1 MNLYATLALSLAL
14 SMDAFAVSV
23 CKGAT
28 LFNPSLREAI
38 RTGLIFGI
46 IEAITPIIGWCLG
59 LLASQYVIK
68 LNHWIAFGLLFILGS
83 QMIYQSYHR
92 AKNNN
97 KSPLIHYHNSFTLI
111 TTAIA
116 TSLDAMAIGVSLAFL
131 QINIIHTAMT
141 IALMAMIM
149 ATLGILLGRYIG
161 PLLGKTA
168 EMMGGVTLI
177 MIGFSII
184 YQHI

>member
-14 SMDAFAVSV
+14 SMDAFAASV

-38 RTGLIFGI
+38 RTGFIFGI
-46 IEAITPIIGWCLG
+46 IEAITPIIGWSLG
-59 LLASQYVIK
+59 LFASQYVIK
-68 LNHWIAFGLLFILGS
+68 WNHWIAFALLFILGM

-97 KSPLIHYHNSFTLI
+97 KPTLIHYHNSFTLI
-111 TTAIA
+111 TTALA

-141 IALMAMIM
+141 IGLMTMIM
-149 ATLGILLGRYIG
+149 ATLGILLDLYIG

-168 EMMGGVTLI
+168 EIIGGVTLI
-177 MIGFSII
+177 IIGFSII

>member
-1 MNLYATLALSLAL
+1 MQ
-14 SMDAFAVSV
+14 FAVSV

-38 RTGLIFGI
+38 RTDLIFGV

-68 LNHWIAFGLLFILGS
+68 WNHWIAFGLLFILGS

-111 TTAIA
+111 STAIA

-141 IALMAMIM
+141 IGLMTMIM